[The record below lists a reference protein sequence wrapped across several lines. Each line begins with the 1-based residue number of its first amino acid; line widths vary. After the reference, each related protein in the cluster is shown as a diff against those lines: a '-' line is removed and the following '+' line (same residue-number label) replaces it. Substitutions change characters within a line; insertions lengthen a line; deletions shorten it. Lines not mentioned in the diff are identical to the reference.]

1 MRRATLA
8 GNATYGLPAVAAPAI
23 AGAAQQPGKP
33 LSVRVPALLPSEDWL
48 TGAKSAAPHKG
59 MARNRSS
66 RDKAMTLTNST
77 TAALIGLPQQ
87 DRKAMK
93 QSTRVGAHRQAYF
106 LLAAPMSVAVA
117 VKL

>member
-1 MRRATLA
+1 MKRATPA

-23 AGAAQQPGKP
+23 AGAAQRPGNS
-33 LSVRVPALLPSEDWL
+33 LSVRVPALLTLEDWL
-48 TGAKSAAPHKG
+48 SGSKAGGPDKG

-93 QSTRVGAHRQAYF
+93 HRIRVCAHR
-106 LLAAPMSVAVA
+106 LA
-117 VKL
+117 